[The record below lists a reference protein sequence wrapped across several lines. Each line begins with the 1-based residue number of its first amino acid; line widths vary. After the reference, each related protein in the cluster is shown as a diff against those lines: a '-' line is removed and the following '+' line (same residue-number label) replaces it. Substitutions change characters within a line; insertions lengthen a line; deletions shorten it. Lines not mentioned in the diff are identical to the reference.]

1 MMIKCK
7 TNNIFDDVEI
17 QEVVKDRSSIL
28 ADHHRMY
35 EDVEILLSVVN
46 LLILSW
52 DKYEK
57 TGNVSELVSLGV
69 NVALLRD
76 FSKKVDKNKLY
87 EYFAKAVEEYK
98 QYMEENE
105 KADTECAKGFLIS
118 ADEEEQIRQSEEYKQ
133 YMEEHKEDK

>member
-1 MMIKCK
+1 
-7 TNNIFDDVEI
+7 
-17 QEVVKDRSSIL
+17 
-28 ADHHRMY
+28 MY

-87 EYFAKAVEEYK
+87 EYLLR
-98 QYMEENE
+98 NR
-105 KADTECAKGFLIS
+105 C
-118 ADEEEQIRQSEEYKQ
+118 
-133 YMEEHKEDK
+133 

>member
-1 MMIKCK
+1 MMSKCK

-35 EDVEILLSVVN
+35 EDVEILLSVVD

-57 TGNVSELVSLGV
+57 TGNVSELVFFLGV

-87 EYFAKAVEEYK
+87 EYLLR
-98 QYMEENE
+98 NR
-105 KADTECAKGFLIS
+105 C
-118 ADEEEQIRQSEEYKQ
+118 
-133 YMEEHKEDK
+133 

>member
-1 MMIKCK
+1 MMSKCK

-35 EDVEILLSVVN
+35 EDVEILLSVVDI
-46 LLILSW
+46 LILSW

-87 EYFAKAVEEYK
+87 EYLLR
-98 QYMEENE
+98 NR
-105 KADTECAKGFLIS
+105 C
-118 ADEEEQIRQSEEYKQ
+118 
-133 YMEEHKEDK
+133 

>member
-1 MMIKCK
+1 MMSECK

-17 QEVVKDRSSIL
+17 QEVVKARSSIL
-28 ADHHRMY
+28 EDHHRMY
-35 EDVEILLSVVN
+35 EDVEILLSVVD

-87 EYFAKAVEEYK
+87 EYLLR
-98 QYMEENE
+98 NR
-105 KADTECAKGFLIS
+105 C
-118 ADEEEQIRQSEEYKQ
+118 
-133 YMEEHKEDK
+133 